1 MQTQR
6 AAEAEARNQAREGR
20 FPGRLVTWLAEQKL
34 VGGCS
39 KERTHHAGLTSD
51 SPATATLTHTNAL
64 SPICTIAI
72 AYSHIH
78 TNELTH
84 AGLSHVHTFTNAHL
98 HIHILANAHSHIH
111 TNAHTQT

>member
-1 MQTQR
+1 MWEGAVKDEPTTQ
-6 AAEAEARNQAREGR
+6 GS
-20 FPGRLVTWLAEQKL
+20 P
-34 VGGCS
+34 
-39 KERTHHAGLTSD
+39 LTPLPQPHSH
-51 SPATATLTHTNAL
+51 TLTNAL